1 MTLLYEKL
9 KKIQDR
15 HNELLTKRKEIIVD
29 EIKKKTTTSEI
40 IVKKKSNDIIG
51 SRNLIVSYE
60 NNIKTYKKFILE
72 FADINVSIEKA
83 IKGK

>member
-1 MTLLYEKL
+1 VTLLHEKL

-15 HNELLTKRKEIIVD
+15 HNELLTKRREIIVD
-29 EIKKKTTTSEI
+29 EIKKKTTSET

-72 FADINVSIEKA
+72 FAVINVSIENA

>member
-1 MTLLYEKL
+1 MTLLHEKL

-15 HNELLTKRKEIIVD
+15 HNELLTKRREIIVD
-29 EIKKKTTTSEI
+29 EIKKKTTSET

-72 FADINVSIEKA
+72 FAVINVSIENA